1 MNKNMQKRDFQGKM
15 LILVKSTTIL
25 LLFGLSFLL
34 IYLVTSNLNPP
45 KFYDSQ
51 FKYEID
57 SVEYHPI
64 GGDNTLQTTPYWK
77 CHLKGTRINVTSYQ
91 MRSKGDSMEVIEKI
105 LIQELRK

>member
-1 MNKNMQKRDFQGKM
+1 MQKRDLQGKL
-15 LILVKSTTIL
+15 LILLKFWTVIVLIGLLT
-25 LLFGLSFLL
+25 LLFYFVSTFK
-34 IYLVTSNLNPP
+34 SPN
-45 KFYDSQ
+45 FYTTRV
-51 FKYEID
+51 KYEVD

-91 MRSKGDSMEVIEKI
+91 MRSKGDSMEVIEKK

>member
-1 MNKNMQKRDFQGKM
+1 MDKNMQKRDLQGKL
-15 LILVKSTTIL
+15 LILLKFWTVIVLIGLLT
-25 LLFGLSFLL
+25 LLFYFVSTFK
-34 IYLVTSNLNPP
+34 SPN
-45 KFYDSQ
+45 FYTTHV
-51 FKYEID
+51 KYEVD

-91 MRSKGDSMEVIEKI
+91 MRSKGDSMEVIEKK